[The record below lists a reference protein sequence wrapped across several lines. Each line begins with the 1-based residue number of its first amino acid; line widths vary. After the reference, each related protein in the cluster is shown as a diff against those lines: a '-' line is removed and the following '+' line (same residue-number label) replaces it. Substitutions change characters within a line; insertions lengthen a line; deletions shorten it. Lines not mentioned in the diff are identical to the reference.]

1 MLNKIPA
8 ALNEY
13 FLLSCYVQEILAGP
27 LFLGEVFFFCNLN
40 ISFVTQTTF
49 FFPLMTIPLINN
61 IDQLRNKLTLQIIKG
76 SNDFKGKKRNG
87 LVSLLSLFSIDLRD
101 YH

>member
-1 MLNKIPA
+1 
-8 ALNEY
+8 
-13 FLLSCYVQEILAGP
+13 
-27 LFLGEVFFFCNLN
+27 
-40 ISFVTQTTF
+40 
-49 FFPLMTIPLINN
+49 MTIPLINN